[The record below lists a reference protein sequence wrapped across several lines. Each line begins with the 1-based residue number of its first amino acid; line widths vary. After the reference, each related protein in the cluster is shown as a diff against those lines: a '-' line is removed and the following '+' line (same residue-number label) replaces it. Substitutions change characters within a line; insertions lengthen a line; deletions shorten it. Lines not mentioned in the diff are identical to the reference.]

1 MKHQKVKEWGMV
13 FEFRVCFSFFSLQ
26 LKLRRYEFKM
36 TCYNYMIFC
45 KLHDNH
51 EAKTYNRCIK
61 NNIESR
67 CANTDNHLT
76 KKIVR
81 IKKRT
86 TENE

>member
-1 MKHQKVKEWGMV
+1 
-13 FEFRVCFSFFSLQ
+13 
-26 LKLRRYEFKM
+26 M